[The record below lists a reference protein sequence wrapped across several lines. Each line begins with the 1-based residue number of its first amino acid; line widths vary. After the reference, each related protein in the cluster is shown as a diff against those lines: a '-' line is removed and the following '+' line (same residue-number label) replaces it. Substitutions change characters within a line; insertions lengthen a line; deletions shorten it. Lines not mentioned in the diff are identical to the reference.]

1 MIVKISCGSISFF
14 FVIKF
19 LGGRNKFISSNY
31 KIKIDRSL
39 LNKFN
44 NARLLKMEK
53 IEENFDTGRLKAIK
67 LIWSNGKFDRTVDK
81 ENYAQ
86 SVQIF
91 EDV

>member
-1 MIVKISCGSISFF
+1 MIRKISCGSISFF
-14 FVIKF
+14 FAIKF
-19 LGGRNKFISSNY
+19 VEGRNKFISSNY

>member
-1 MIVKISCGSISFF
+1 MIRKISCGSISFF

>member
-1 MIVKISCGSISFF
+1 MIRKISCGSISFF

-53 IEENFDTGRLKAIK
+53 IEENFDTRRLKAIK

>member
-1 MIVKISCGSISFF
+1 
-14 FVIKF
+14 
-19 LGGRNKFISSNY
+19 
-31 KIKIDRSL
+31 
-39 LNKFN
+39 
-44 NARLLKMEK
+44 MEK